1 MTCQYGQIY
10 ITFDFVFFVCVLTQ
24 LKQKSDLLRSVKEA
38 NSYAREWERFFF
50 LTVSN
55 MNCTIVCRED
65 FYLDETVG
73 YCRPHCGRW
82 KAYSPTDQTVQDSF
96 IIMSAAGA
104 IIAVVI
110 LITLAFFRHKKA
122 WVITYSSSTHM
133 VGLGTIDTDKTHIP
147 SPVKDS
153 SKTIGCK
160 WTALLY
166 SCITV

>member
-38 NSYAREWERFFF
+38 IVMPESEKDFFS

-82 KAYSPTDQTVQDSF
+82 KAYSPTAQTVQDSL
-96 IIMSAAGA
+96 S
-104 IIAVVI
+104 
-110 LITLAFFRHKKA
+110 L
-122 WVITYSSSTHM
+122 
-133 VGLGTIDTDKTHIP
+133 
-147 SPVKDS
+147 
-153 SKTIGCK
+153 CQ
-160 WTALLY
+160 LL
-166 SCITV
+166 VPLLQPL